1 MYKVV
6 KVIIFP
12 KVEHLSF
19 VVLSSNKITLELSF
33 FALDT
38 SCLQTILQKKRQRQ
52 KLWVKDYMIPLVITA
67 HISLLTTW
75 SLLAFE

>member
-6 KVIIFP
+6 KVIIFL

-33 FALDT
+33 FALVT
-38 SCLQTILQKKRQRQ
+38 SCLQTIPEKKD
-52 KLWVKDYMIPLVITA
+52 KDKTYG
-67 HISLLTTW
+67 
-75 SLLAFE
+75 